1 MTGGLNPP
9 SETKIRGVPVCVH
22 ACFSR
27 DSFKILLVK
36 NDEMESQ
43 TDSITGENLV
53 RVAYIPGVVGSLRGF
68 LLSE

>member
-1 MTGGLNPP
+1 MTDGLNPP

-22 ACFSR
+22 ACVSR
-27 DSFKILLVK
+27 DVFKILLGK